1 MIIMKNIFK
10 PGDTKIHNYTVKPE
24 DVAQF
29 ESGLV
34 HPVCSTFTLARE
46 MEWSSRLF
54 VLEMKEEHEE
64 GIGTF
69 VNVEH
74 RSPALVGDELSF
86 SAEVTSQQKN
96 ELICKIVVRCGDRL
110 VAEGKTG
117 QKILLKSK
125 IKEIFSSL
133 EKDGKQG

>member
-1 MIIMKNIFK
+1 MINMKDIFK
-10 PGDTKIHNYTVKPE
+10 TGDAKIHNYTVKPE

-29 ESGLV
+29 ESGVV

-46 MEWSSRLF
+46 MEWSSRQF

-86 SAEVTSQQKN
+86 SAELTSQQKN
-96 ELICKIVVRCGDRL
+96 ELICKIEVRCGSRL
-110 VAEGKTG
+110 VAEGSTG

-133 EKDGKQG
+133 EKDGK

>member
-1 MIIMKNIFK
+1 MKNIFK
-10 PGDTKIHNYTVKPE
+10 PGDTKTHTYKVKQE

-64 GIGTF
+64 GIGTS
-69 VNVEH
+69 VTVEH
-74 RSPALVGDELSF
+74 RSPALVGDDLTLLASVDSIER
-86 SAEVTSQQKN
+86 N
-96 ELICKIVVRCGDRL
+96 ELICKIEVKCGERL
-110 VAEGKTG
+110 VAVGSTG
-117 QKILLKSK
+117 QKILPKEK
-125 IKEIFSSL
+125 IKQIFSSL
-133 EKDGKQG
+133 EENGK